1 MALEYVCDGLLFWAI
16 RSQTVSCSP
25 VACSVVKPALLRSG
39 CRGMTLHPRMG
50 TAKGPGV
57 SGGERV

>member
-39 CRGMTLHPRMG
+39 CRGMTRHPQWV
-50 TAKGPGV
+50 TAKGRKVYDG
-57 SGGERV
+57 